1 MSSERI
7 SWITIN
13 TKDIVILIIW
23 KLIKLIYKERKNQ
36 HCTVISSAFNRIIQ
50 MCYHVIWVFI
60 QFDTSGHGVTCVY
73 YKLLFH
79 IDWVE
84 NKPSGDNLILLF
96 FHVQTLQR
104 GFPYSV
110 WGASKRPPT
119 SFSPVTSTNVW
130 ISPKNFL
137 TFSFDPFIILV

>member
-1 MSSERI
+1 
-7 SWITIN
+7 
-13 TKDIVILIIW
+13 
-23 KLIKLIYKERKNQ
+23 
-36 HCTVISSAFNRIIQ
+36 

-104 GFPYSV
+104 GISLFSMRGVKKAPYQFLPCDFY
-110 WGASKRPPT
+110 KRMNKSQKLPG
-119 SFSPVTSTNVW
+119 F
-130 ISPKNFL
+130 
-137 TFSFDPFIILV
+137 

>member
-23 KLIKLIYKERKNQ
+23 KLVKLIYKERKNQ

-104 GFPYSV
+104 GISLFIMKGLKKAPYQFLPCNFY
-110 WGASKRPPT
+110 KRMNK
-119 SFSPVTSTNVW
+119 SQKLCGF
-130 ISPKNFL
+130 
-137 TFSFDPFIILV
+137 